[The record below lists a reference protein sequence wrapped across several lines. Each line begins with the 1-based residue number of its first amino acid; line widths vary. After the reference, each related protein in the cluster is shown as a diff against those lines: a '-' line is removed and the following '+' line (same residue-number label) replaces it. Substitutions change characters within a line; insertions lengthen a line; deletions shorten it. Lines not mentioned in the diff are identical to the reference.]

1 MKFYR
6 HDMMQKHVTSA
17 EAASDF
23 CEAIRTIASKPDNM
37 ENLEYYLAAHF
48 DTWLQRFA
56 SSPADLA
63 AELKEF
69 ANMEI

>member
-1 MKFYR
+1 
-6 HDMMQKHVTSA
+6 MQKYTTNA
-17 EAASDF
+17 EAARDF
-23 CEAIRTIASKPDNM
+23 CEAIRTIAAKPDNIA
-37 ENLEYYLAAHF
+37 NLEYYLAAHF
-48 DTWLQRFA
+48 DAWLERFA